1 MGTEDRRAYFA
12 QELQKLSQ
20 QRQFVEVDE
29 SDNMEVFYDITESE
43 RHMTQTSCN
52 MRWAPLTRHAVLNE
66 ELIDSD
72 LIPELGQPIGSA
84 VSNRICPED
93 NPREQLQSVHKM
105 DNLRA
110 EVSPLTREQ
119 DDTSLADRFSRGGL
133 PFTVGH
139 LHGGSA
145 VQDNSPYAE
154 AAEIKEDKLD
164 ETRNNEAH
172 SRHVASPTES
182 V

>member
-1 MGTEDRRAYFA
+1 MRVDEMELSSAPSVLDGTEDRRAYFA

-20 QRQFVEVDE
+20 QRQFVEVDDL
-29 SDNMEVFYDITESE
+29 DNMEVFYDITESE
-43 RHMTQTSCN
+43 RHMTQTSCD

-66 ELIDSD
+66 ESTDSD

-93 NPREQLQSVHKM
+93 DPREQMRSVHRM

-119 DDTSLADRFSRGGL
+119 DDTSLADRLPRWTSLHCGSSSWWFSHAG
-133 PFTVGH
+133 
-139 LHGGSA
+139 
-145 VQDNSPYAE
+145 
-154 AAEIKEDKLD
+154 
-164 ETRNNEAH
+164 
-172 SRHVASPTES
+172 
-182 V
+182 